1 MAQGRMLSKASSE
14 DEALNRCSLEAHLL
28 YVQTLPHLDRDGL
41 VTGRPLLLWRLALPL
56 RVDFID
62 ITGRLIEEW
71 VQQGLV
77 VRYPGKDGPVLFF
90 KGFRR
95 HNAKIYYEEERPS
108 VYPPPPGWVRTPAG
122 LVPEDA
128 EQRLTLAESFD
139 VRSSYRKAL
148 LDPGAVDVKPP
159 GRRLA
164 RSRPVPGQKVS
175 RSWPNT
181 GQESARNSPGSG
193 RLLAYQDQT
202 EDQDQHGGGGDHSLT
217 TVCAEGGEGAG
228 RGGPAQ
234 PTAVTHLLQFDEAV
248 LRRAAVEVG
257 PLIFGSEFRGYG
269 NFVANA
275 DAVTLAGLLA
285 WIGYFWD
292 RMDRTEGIRDLAA
305 YIRGCLK
312 HGDWPQLTT
321 RERQTLVELIVQVQ
335 GGDHAVEGE

>member
-1 MAQGRMLSKASSE
+1 MLSKVSSE
-14 DEALNRCSLEAHLL
+14 DVALNRCSLEAHLL

-71 VQQGLV
+71 VQHGLV

-95 HNAKIYYEEERPS
+95 HNANIHYGEERPS
-108 VYPPPPGWVRTPAG
+108 VYPPPGWVRTPAG
-122 LVPEDA
+122 LVPDDPD
-128 EQRLTLAESFD
+128 QRLLLAESFD

-148 LDPGAVDVKPP
+148 LDPDAVDVKSPD
-159 GRRLA
+159 RRTV
-164 RSRPVPGQKVS
+164 RSRPGTGQKLTRS
-175 RSWPNT
+175 RPGP
-181 GQESARNSPGSG
+181 GQESARNSPGTG
-193 RLLAYQDQT
+193 RNLAYQDQR
-202 EDQDQHGGGGDHSLT
+202 EDQDQHGSGGDQSLT
-217 TVCAEGGEGAG
+217 TVCVEGGEGAG
-228 RGGPAQ
+228 RGGPAH
-234 PTAVTHLLQFDEAV
+234 PAAVTHLLQFDEPV

-269 NFVANA
+269 SFVANA
-275 DAVTLAGLLA
+275 DAATLAGLLA

-321 RERQTLVELIVQVQ
+321 RERQTLVELIVEVQ
-335 GGDHAVEGE
+335 GGGHAAEGE